1 MKAQSAEWILDNS
14 VEENM
19 LGKRKLWKNVS
30 DFNLM
35 LRTISSN
42 KVDAAHLIIKT
53 FLEKENN
60 RVLHNRLMSKN
71 YSKLIVSA
79 LKEYVRSCLS
89 ENKKRRKGSTL
100 RIGNRVHYLS
110 PCRCEQK

>member
-14 VEENM
+14 VEENT
-19 LGKRKLWKNVS
+19 LGKRKLRQNVS

-60 RVLHNRLMSKN
+60 SVLCNRLMSKN
-71 YSKLIVSA
+71 YSELIVSA

-89 ENKKRRKGSTL
+89 ENKKKKKRK
-100 RIGNRVHYLS
+100 HS
-110 PCRCEQK
+110 PHW